1 MALVTL
7 CPGCDTTFRVS
18 AVQLQA
24 HSGDVRCGHCR
35 QVFNGF
41 ATLITVSE
49 SVIGYPPELELPPI
63 SEPEASA
70 EPEVPIVPIVP
81 IVPTVPAESLA
92 VAATSDD
99 VMDLP
104 FSADSSQAVVA
115 ISDDFL
121 STEKT
126 SKQSQNRWRAAN
138 VFLLLLLIGQI
149 VYINRTELTITAPG
163 VRPYLERY
171 CAIMACTVPYPQ
183 DIKQWGIEASDLQK
197 NILRQP
203 EVTTLSATIRNHA
216 PFSQVL
222 PALQLSLLDEHDQL
236 IVSRI
241 FTAQDYLQEENKSLQ
256 FIESQHEIE
265 IRLDFDSS
273 DLDISGYR
281 LLLLYL

>member
-7 CPGCDTTFRVS
+7 CPGCDTTFRVN

-24 HSGDVRCGHCR
+24 HSGDVRCGHCQ

-41 ATLITVSE
+41 ATLITVNE
-49 SVIGYPPELELPPI
+49 SVIEYPPKLESPPI
-63 SEPEASA
+63 NEPEAPA
-70 EPEVPIVPIVP
+70 VPEVP
-81 IVPTVPAESLA
+81 TVSAESFA
-92 VAATSDD
+92 VATNSDD
-99 VMDLP
+99 VMDLSL
-104 FSADSSQAVVA
+104 SADSNQAVIA
-115 ISDDFL
+115 TSDNFL
-121 STEKT
+121 STEKPV
-126 SKQSQNRWRAAN
+126 KQSQGRWESAAN
-138 VFLLLLLIGQI
+138 VFLLILLIGQI
-149 VYINRTELTITAPG
+149 VYINRTELTVIAPG
-163 VRPYLERY
+163 IRPYLERY

-216 PFSQVL
+216 PFSQAL

-236 IVSRI
+236 VVSRI
-241 FTAQDYLQEENKSLQ
+241 FTAQDYLREENKSRQ

-265 IRLDFDSS
+265 IQLDFDSS
-273 DLDISGYR
+273 DLDVQGYR

>member
-7 CPGCDTTFRVS
+7 CPGCGTTFRVN

-24 HSGDVRCGHCR
+24 HNGDVRCGHCQ

-49 SVIGYPPELELPPI
+49 SVIESVYPSEFQSPPI
-63 SEPEASA
+63 SEPEAH
-70 EPEVPIVPIVP
+70 EVPVVVPIVS
-81 IVPTVPAESLA
+81 AESFA
-92 VAATSDD
+92 VATNSDD

-104 FSADSSQAVVA
+104 IAADSNQTA
-115 ISDDFL
+115 IATSDDFL
-121 STEKT
+121 SAEEPR
-126 SKQSQNRWRAAN
+126 KQSQGRWGAAN
-138 VFLLLLLIGQI
+138 AFLLLLLIGQI
-149 VYINRTELTITAPG
+149 AYINRTELTIIAPG
-163 VRPYLERY
+163 IRPYLERY

-183 DIKQWGIEASDLQK
+183 DIKQLGIEASDLQK

-216 PFSQVL
+216 PFVQAL

-236 IVSRI
+236 VVSRI
-241 FTAQDYLQEENKSLQ
+241 FTAQDYLQGENESLQ
-256 FIESQHEIE
+256 FIESQQEIE

-273 DLDISGYR
+273 DLDILGYR

>member
-7 CPGCDTTFRVS
+7 CPDCGTTFRVN

-24 HSGDVRCGHCR
+24 HSGDVRCGHCQ

-49 SVIGYPPELELPPI
+49 SVIEYPSQFQSSPI
-63 SEPEASA
+63 SEPEALA
-70 EPEVPIVPIVP
+70 VPV
-81 IVPTVPAESLA
+81 VPTVSAESFA
-92 VAATSDD
+92 VTANADD

-104 FSADSSQAVVA
+104 IAADSNQTAMA
-115 ISDDFL
+115 TSDDFL
-121 STEKT
+121 TAEEPR
-126 SKQSQNRWRAAN
+126 KQSQGRWGAAN

-149 VYINRTELTITAPG
+149 AYINRTELTIIAPG

-183 DIKQWGIEASDLQK
+183 DIKQLGIEASDLQK

-203 EVTTLSATIRNHA
+203 EVAMLSAIIRNHA
-216 PFSQVL
+216 PFPQAL
-222 PALQLSLLDEHDQL
+222 PALQLSLLDEHDQV

-256 FIESQHEIE
+256 FIAAQHEIE

-273 DLDISGYR
+273 NLDVLGYR

>member
-7 CPGCDTTFRVS
+7 CPDCGTTFRVN

-24 HSGDVRCGHCR
+24 HSGDVRCGHCQ

-49 SVIGYPPELELPPI
+49 SVIEYPSEFQSSPI
-63 SEPEASA
+63 SEPEALA
-70 EPEVPIVPIVP
+70 VPV
-81 IVPTVPAESLA
+81 VPTVSAESFA
-92 VAATSDD
+92 VTANVDD

-104 FSADSSQAVVA
+104 IAADSNQTAMA
-115 ISDDFL
+115 TSDDFL
-121 STEKT
+121 TAEEPR
-126 SKQSQNRWRAAN
+126 KQSQGRWGAAN

-149 VYINRTELTITAPG
+149 AYINRTELTIIAPG

-183 DIKQWGIEASDLQK
+183 DIKQLGIEASDLQK

-203 EVTTLSATIRNHA
+203 EVAMLSAIIRNHA
-216 PFSQVL
+216 PFPQAL
-222 PALQLSLLDEHDQL
+222 PALQLSLLDEHDQV

-241 FTAQDYLQEENKSLQ
+241 FTAQDYLQEENKSRQ
-256 FIESQHEIE
+256 FIESQYEIE

-273 DLDISGYR
+273 NLDVLGYR

>member
-7 CPGCDTTFRVS
+7 CPDCGTTFRVN

-24 HSGDVRCGHCR
+24 HNGDVRCGHCQ

-49 SVIGYPPELELPPI
+49 SVIEYPSEFQSQPI
-63 SEPEASA
+63 SEPEA
-70 EPEVPIVPIVP
+70 PVVPV
-81 IVPTVPAESLA
+81 VPTVSAESFA
-92 VAATSDD
+92 VTVNADD

-104 FSADSSQAVVA
+104 LSADSNQAVIA
-115 ISDDFL
+115 TSDDFL
-121 STEKT
+121 STEKPA
-126 SKQSQNRWRAAN
+126 KQSQGRWGSAAN

-149 VYINRTELTITAPG
+149 VYINRTELTVIAPG
-163 VRPYLERY
+163 IRPYLERY

-183 DIKQWGIEASDLQK
+183 DIKQLGIEASDLQK

-203 EVTTLSATIRNHA
+203 EVAMLSAIIRNHA
-216 PFSQVL
+216 PFPQAL
-222 PALQLSLLDEHDQL
+222 PALQLSLLDEHDQM

-241 FTAQDYLQEENKSLQ
+241 FTARDYLQEENKSRQ
-256 FIESQHEIE
+256 FIESQQEIE

-273 DLDISGYR
+273 DLDVLGYR

>member
-7 CPGCDTTFRVS
+7 CPGCGTTFRVN

-24 HSGDVRCGHCR
+24 HNGDVRCGHCQ

-49 SVIGYPPELELPPI
+49 SVIEYPSEFQSQPI
-63 SEPEASA
+63 SEPEAPA
-70 EPEVPIVPIVP
+70 VPV
-81 IVPTVPAESLA
+81 VPTVSAESFA
-92 VAATSDD
+92 VTANAND
-99 VMDLP
+99 VMELP
-104 FSADSSQAVVA
+104 IAVDSNQTA
-115 ISDDFL
+115 IATSDDFL
-121 STEKT
+121 SAEGPR
-126 SKQSQNRWRAAN
+126 KQSQGRWGAAN

-149 VYINRTELTITAPG
+149 AYINRTELTIIAPG

-171 CAIMACTVPYPQ
+171 CAIMGCTVPYPQ
-183 DIKQWGIEASDLQK
+183 DIKQLGIEASDLQK

-216 PFSQVL
+216 PFVQAL
-222 PALQLSLLDEHDQL
+222 PALQLSLLDEHDQV

-241 FTAQDYLQEENKSLQ
+241 FTAQDYLQGENKSRQ

-273 DLDISGYR
+273 DLDVLGYR